1 MTQVMS
7 YLVKNNMKS
16 IRYIA
21 LGALLV
27 AGQTFA
33 QNLSTEVVVDRTIQ
47 PKEHAASR
55 LGGLTPVLVLPNVK
69 PETLSTARFTT
80 LSPLTRSY
88 TRLDPAVGG
97 RAAEMSPYKG
107 YAAIGYFPAMNLGAS
122 AGYRF
127 LNNDKFTLGAAFQL
141 DGESYKPYKDL
152 LPDSKNAQWYAR
164 LGVDFGWRPKENSQ
178 LSVELDYSYLKDKT
192 WLWDWQAVN
201 TIGIGADWKSRI
213 NGFDY
218 SVGIYENFEKS
229 GDVDVYCLK
238 DNSSTKQIEGLTQ
251 NSFGVNAAVMKP
263 FAETSCLGID
273 FNADFIHTNNPI
285 YYGIENVDNTIGS
298 IGVKPYYGLDM
309 GHFTARIGIDVD
321 FGVGD
326 DAKVHIAPD
335 IRLQWAASS
344 QFGIWLNAGGGDR
357 LNSFASRRQ
366 ITNYQ
371 LFYQGFRRSN
381 IPIILE
387 GGFNFGPFSGFTAEL
402 YGGYAKANNWLMAG
416 WIAGEE
422 YEKIKGW
429 HAGLRFGYEWNIFK
443 ASLGAEIAPSK
454 YNKAWI
460 YNYDKAKYVISA
472 ALDVKPIE
480 KLSVGVGYEFRDHRG
495 YSFDPDEWY
504 SLGNVSNLTVHA
516 DYKIL
521 PWLTVFARGENL
533 LGRRYDI
540 LPVVAIYDV
549 EWPQPFPPTVGYITG
564 GLPSQKQKG
573 AIGVAVKF

>member
-7 YLVKNNMKS
+7 YLEKMNMKS

-47 PKEHAASR
+47 PKERAATR
-55 LGGLTPVLVLPNVK
+55 LGGLTPVLVLPTAK
-69 PETLSTARFTT
+69 PETLTTARFTT

-97 RAAEMSPYKG
+97 RAAELTPYKG

-141 DGESYKPYKDL
+141 DGEGYKPYKDL

-201 TIGIGADWKSRI
+201 TIGIGADWKSRAK
-213 NGFDY
+213 GFDY

-229 GDVDVYCLK
+229 GDVEAYSLESASKPLSRYD
-238 DNSSTKQIEGLTQ
+238 GLSQ
-251 NSFGVNAAVMKP
+251 NLFGVNAAIMKP
-263 FAETSCLGID
+263 FAETSCFGVD
-273 FNADFIHTNNPI
+273 FNADFIHTNHPTYDDI
-285 YYGIENVDNTIGS
+285 DNVDNTIGT
-298 IGVKPYYGLDM
+298 IGLKPYYGLDM
-309 GHFTARIGIDVD
+309 GNFTAKIGLDVD
-321 FGVGD
+321 FGTGD
-326 DAKVHIAPD
+326 DAKIHIAPD

-387 GGFNFGPFSGFTAEL
+387 GGFNIGPFSGFTAEI

-416 WIAGEE
+416 WLGGKE
-422 YEKIKGW
+422 YEDIKGW
-429 HAGLRFGYEWNIFK
+429 HAGLRFGYEWNILK
-443 ASLGAEIAPSK
+443 ASLGGEIAPSK
-454 YNKAWI
+454 YDKAWI
-460 YNYDKAKYVISA
+460 YNYDKAKYVITA

-480 KLSVGVGYEFRDHRG
+480 KLTVGVGYEFRDHRG

-521 PWLTVFARGENL
+521 PWLTVYGRGENL

-540 LPVVAIYDV
+540 IGL
-549 EWPQPFPPTVGYITG
+549 
-564 GLPSQKQKG
+564 LPSQKQKG

>member
-1 MTQVMS
+1 MTQVLS
-7 YLVKNNMKS
+7 YLEKKNMKS

-55 LGGLTPVLVLPNVK
+55 LGGLTPVLVLPNAK

-127 LNNDKFTLGAAFQL
+127 LNNEKFTLGAAFQL
-141 DGESYKPYKDL
+141 DAESYKPFSDEI
-152 LPDSKNAQWYAR
+152 PDAKNSQMYAR
-164 LGVDFGWRPKENSQ
+164 VGVDFGWRPKENSQ
-178 LSVELDYSYLKDKT
+178 LSIDLDYSYLKDKT
-192 WLWDWQAVN
+192 WLWNNQSIN
-201 TIGIGADWKSRI
+201 GIGLGADWKSRI

-218 SVGIYENFEKS
+218 TVGIYENFEKS
-229 GDVDVYCLK
+229 GDVEVCCLK
-238 DNSSTKQIEGLTQ
+238 DNSSIKQIEGLTQ
-251 NSFGVNAAVMKP
+251 NRFGVNAAVMKP
-263 FAETSCLGID
+263 FAETSCFGVD
-273 FNADFIHTNNPI
+273 FNADFIHTNHPTYDDTVNI
-285 YYGIENVDNTIGS
+285 DNTIGT

-309 GHFTARIGIDVD
+309 GRFTARIGIDVD

-357 LNSFASRRQ
+357 LNSFAARRQ
-366 ITNYQ
+366 LTNYQ
-371 LFYQGFRRSN
+371 LFANGLRRSN
-381 IPIILE
+381 IPLILE
-387 GGFNFGPFSGFTAEL
+387 GGFNIGPFSGFTAEI

-416 WIAGEE
+416 WIGGEE
-422 YEKIKGW
+422 YEDIKGW
-429 HAGLRFGYEWNIFK
+429 HAGLRFGYEWNILK
-443 ASLGAEIAPSK
+443 ASLGGEVAPSK

-460 YNYDKAKYVISA
+460 YNYDKAKYVITA

-480 KLSVGVGYEFRDHRG
+480 KLTVGVGYEFRDHRG

-521 PWLTVFARGENL
+521 PWLTVYGRGENL

-540 LPVVAIYDV
+540 IG
-549 EWPQPFPPTVGYITG
+549 W
-564 GLPSQKQKG
+564 LPSQKQKG